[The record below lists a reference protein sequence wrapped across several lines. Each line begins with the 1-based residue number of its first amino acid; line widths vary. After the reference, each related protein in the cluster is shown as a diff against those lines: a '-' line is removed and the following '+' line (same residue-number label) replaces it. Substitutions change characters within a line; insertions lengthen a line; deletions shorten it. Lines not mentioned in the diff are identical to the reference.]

1 MIATT
6 IDEMPIAIS
15 AVTGSLPSSGL
26 PTLGAG
32 LVVVVGSG
40 IIDVGGML
48 CVASLG
54 LLPTGLDVPLE
65 LEC

>member
-6 IDEMPIAIS
+6 TDEMPIAIS
-15 AVTGSLPSSGL
+15 AVTGPLPSSGL

-40 IIDVGGML
+40 IIDGDGLL

-54 LLPTGLDVPLE
+54 LFPTGLDVPLE